1 MKVASTNQV
10 VVLTIPQPDL
20 LLLLVMPE
28 FKALLA
34 RFPSLIKAQFAAEP
48 CKLFIRRTVVPFIL
62 ETRSQFVVMARLR
75 ESLKALPSSSGKMR

>member
-20 LLLLVMPE
+20 LLLLVVPE

-62 ETRSQFVVMARLR
+62 EIKNQTPEVPSEACAADQIRWDQ
-75 ESLKALPSSSGKMR
+75 SL